1 MIVHVSLHVFA
12 AFMIWIYHPSSISLP
27 LNIVGGLGHNSL
39 VISKASRRHASR
51 TSRSLLNR
59 SCRSLVESSVPDS
72 HWWCHFGKSKTWQN
86 MAKPWQTMA
95 KHGKTM
101 AKHGKTMAKHG
112 KTMAKHAKTMAKHGK
127 SMAKHGKTV
136 AKHAKTMAKP
146 WQNHQHP
153 RTAFWITSQKTWFA
167 RLALCWKQVL
177 VCIAQGQPAGF
188 LHTFTWQVIMMRWME
203 EILHQVIGGLH
214 MFIPLF
220 TRISRGSTIQKKWL
234 QDFFHPNMIKHDPVK
249 SCPNNC
255 GSPMGSE

>member
-1 MIVHVSLHVFA
+1 
-12 AFMIWIYHPSSISLP
+12 
-27 LNIVGGLGHNSL
+27 
-39 VISKASRRHASR
+39 
-51 TSRSLLNR
+51 
-59 SCRSLVESSVPDS
+59 
-72 HWWCHFGKSKTWQN
+72 
-86 MAKPWQTMA
+86 MA

-112 KTMAKHAKTMAKHGK
+112 E
-127 SMAKHGKTV
+127 TV

-220 TRISRGSTIQKKWL
+220 TRISRGSTIKKSDCRISFIQTWS
-234 QDFFHPNMIKHDPVK
+234 NMIRSSHVQIIADPQWGLSSITTFWTQCMISGWFVHGRIGLQLQVGLGLRTNK
-249 SCPNNC
+249 VLIFTWS
-255 GSPMGSE
+255 GSQLQSFIMFQPCQQCQGTKFNVRILQTLNVCLCSLPRLWTEATWNFELLASQRHKAEVVSQFLAKCRLR

>member
-1 MIVHVSLHVFA
+1 MCLC
-12 AFMIWIYHPSSISLP
+12 M
-27 LNIVGGLGHNSL
+27 
-39 VISKASRRHASR
+39 
-51 TSRSLLNR
+51 SLLH
-59 SCRSLVESSVPDS
+59 SWSGYIIPHQLVYPSTSLGVLVTTRWWSPRHPGDTLPEPVARCSTDPAG
-72 HWWCHFGKSKTWQN
+72 HWWSHLSLILIDDVTLANRKHGKTWQNHGKPWQN
-86 MAKPWQTMA
+86 MAKPWQNMA
-95 KHGKTM
+95 KPWQNM
-101 AKHGKTMAKHG
+101 AKPWRNMP
-112 KTMAKHAKTMAKHGK
+112 
-127 SMAKHGKTV
+127 
-136 AKHAKTMAKP
+136 KP

>member
-27 LNIVGGLGHNSL
+27 LDIVGGLGHNSL
-39 VISKASRRHASR
+39 VISKATRFQ
-51 TSRSLLNR
+51 NQ
-59 SCRSLVESSVPDS
+59 SLVAQQILQVIGGVICPWFSLMMSLWQIENMAK
-72 HWWCHFGKSKTWQN
+72 HGKT

-112 KTMAKHAKTMAKHGK
+112 KTM
-127 SMAKHGKTV
+127 